1 MIGERAL
8 KAILVLIAVYHVVT
22 GLLALVAPDTFFE
35 QIGHYGLENSH
46 YVGDV
51 GAFILAFGIALG
63 IAVVRPAW
71 RAPLLWLGAL
81 WYGLHAINHAF
92 DTGEAKSEARGWS
105 DTALIAFGGIASAW
119 LARVS
124 ERLSRDSY
132 DEDPPR
138 EVPPTRPGGGV

>member
-1 MIGERAL
+1 MTERAL
-8 KAILVLIAVYHVVT
+8 RAVLALVAAYHVVT
-22 GLLALVAPDTFFE
+22 GFLALVAPDTFFE
-35 QIGHYGLENSH
+35 EIGQYGIENSH

-51 GAFILAFGIALG
+51 GAFVLAFGIALG

-92 DTGEAKSEARGWS
+92 DTGEARSEGRGWG
-105 DTALIAFGGIASAW
+105 DTLLIAFGGLAAAW

-124 ERLSRDSY
+124 ERLQAVEPPAAGHSERD
-132 DEDPPR
+132 R
-138 EVPPTRPGGGV
+138 EGSVR

>member
-1 MIGERAL
+1 MSERAL
-8 KAILVLIAVYHVVT
+8 KAALVLVAAYHVIT
-22 GLLALVAPDTFFE
+22 GAVALLAPDAFFDE
-35 QIGHYGLENSH
+35 IGRYGVENSH

-51 GAFILAFGIALG
+51 GAFVLAFGVALA

-81 WYGLHAINHAF
+81 WYGFHAINHAF

-105 DTALIAFGGIASAW
+105 DTLLIALGAVAAAW

-124 ERLSRDSY
+124 ERLLQVDGPSE
-132 DEDPPR
+132 EDGPR
-138 EVPPTRPGGGV
+138 GGSP

>member
-1 MIGERAL
+1 VTE
-8 KAILVLIAVYHVVT
+8 KVLQVVLAVIAAYHVVT
-22 GLLALVAPDTFFE
+22 GVLALVAPDTFFE
-35 QIGHYGLENSH
+35 EIGNYGVENSH

-51 GAFILAFGIALG
+51 GAFVLAFGIALG

-92 DTGEAKSEARGWS
+92 DTGEARSEGRGWA
-105 DTALIAFGGIASAW
+105 DTLLIAFGGVASAW

-124 ERLSRDSY
+124 EELSR
-132 DEDPPR
+132 R
-138 EVPPTRPGGGV
+138 RPSDVHHADVSGPSAGGGAA

>member
-1 MIGERAL
+1 MTERAL
-8 KAILVLIAVYHVVT
+8 RAVLAFVAAYHVVT
-22 GLLALVAPDTFFE
+22 GGMALIAPDAFFDE
-35 QIGHYGLENSH
+35 IGRYGVENSH

-51 GAFILAFGIALG
+51 GAFVLAFGVALG

-92 DTGEAKSEARGWS
+92 DIGEARSEARGWA
-105 DTALIAFGGIASAW
+105 DTLLIAFGAVASAW

-124 ERLSRDSY
+124 EGLSSAGDS
-132 DEDPPR
+132 R
-138 EVPPTRPGGGV
+138 GGVR